1 MTHIIDIR
9 LWWIVADV
17 LPINTKWRTALTDVM
32 HPHVLLIAGPAGAG
46 KSSMA
51 TLIGSKPG
59 WVALS
64 EDAFWAHLP
73 RDPHL
78 LRTDDEKAVIQ
89 AQVIAEARA
98 NLAQGLR
105 VVIEFIIYEDPPQPI
120 LFYANTLTNDGYT
133 VAVRVL
139 RPTLETLMQRQ
150 VQRGNAH
157 DTELSVELRRRN
169 AAHQLRCLHSSVINP
184 TWVVDTSHLSID
196 ASYATHFAHLVE

>member
-1 MTHIIDIR
+1 LDKQT
-9 LWWIVADV
+9 
-17 LPINTKWRTALTDVM
+17 

-46 KSSMA
+46 KTSMA

-64 EDAFWAHLP
+64 EDEFWGRLP

-78 LRTDDEKAVIQ
+78 LRTDAEKAVIQ
-89 AQVIAEARA
+89 TQVVTDTRVH
-98 NLAQGLR
+98 LAHGLR

-120 LFYANTLTNDGYT
+120 RFYADTLTNDGYA

-150 VQRGNAH
+150 AQRGNDH
-157 DTELSVELRRRN
+157 DTVLSVEMRRN
-169 AAHQLRCLHSSVINP
+169 NAEHQLRCLHSQAIAP
-184 TWVVDTSHLSID
+184 TWVVDASHQSIAD
-196 ASYATHFAHLVE
+196 SYATHFAQLVE